1 MNKMGRLPLA
11 LIATFG
17 VLTSATAI
25 AAEMTCSIGTKHH
38 CEAAAGCQQIDNT
51 ISVRID
57 FDRKNY
63 SRCDA
68 NGCDR
73 YDVQI
78 WQSGPYYN
86 IGLPGALA
94 KVSSDDRSFVEVLT
108 SALQTFIS
116 FGKCDVGP

>member
-1 MNKMGRLPLA
+1 MGRLLRT
-11 LIATFG
+11 LIMTFG

-25 AAEMTCSIGTKHH
+25 AAEMTCSIDKKHH
-38 CEAAAGCQQIDNT
+38 CEAAAGCQQIDNP

-57 FDRKNY
+57 FARKTY

-68 NGCDR
+68 TGCDR

-78 WQSGPYYN
+78 WQSGAYYN

-108 SALQTFIS
+108 SALQTYVS
-116 FGKCDVGP
+116 FGKCDATP